1 MINLNKRIKI
11 PVTLWKLTVIVDKKS
26 SSEMWGSFKYLSLI
40 LFMDFLC
47 LWAEDYLGDK
57 KNQWPNDL
65 VANKFLFEQ

>member
-1 MINLNKRIKI
+1 M
-11 PVTLWKLTVIVDKKS
+11 
-26 SSEMWGSFKYLSLI
+26 

-57 KNQWPNDL
+57 KNQQPNDL